1 MRTTYQLTAPKPA
14 NTDAYPPLSY
24 RLCVIAAAL
33 CAGVM
38 VHFAFADYD
47 QVMHGP
53 LANGVMLMD
62 LLSAPPMLITA

>member
-1 MRTTYQLTAPKPA
+1 MYTAYNRAPA
-14 NTDAYPPLSY
+14 PAYPPLSY
-24 RLCVIAAAL
+24 RLSMIAACL
-33 CAGVM
+33 LAGAM

-53 LANGVMLMD
+53 AANSALLMD